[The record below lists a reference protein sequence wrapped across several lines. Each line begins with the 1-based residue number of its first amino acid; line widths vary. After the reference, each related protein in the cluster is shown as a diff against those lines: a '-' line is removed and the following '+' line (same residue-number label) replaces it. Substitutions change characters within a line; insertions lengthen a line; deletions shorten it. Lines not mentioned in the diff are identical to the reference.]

1 MSVLGMDGDVTP
13 ESVRAEFSTWLA
25 GNWNPDLS
33 LRGWRTLLCDSGWA
47 VPHWPTQWF
56 GRGLPAWAESLVSE
70 QIRAHGAVGLPAG
83 AGMALAAPTI
93 LEHGSDRLK
102 ETFLRATITG
112 EFTWCQL
119 FSEPG
124 AGSDLAGLQ
133 AKAVRDGDEWVV
145 NGQKVWNTSAH
156 HADYGILMARTDSS
170 APKHAGITYFVLP
183 MRQPGVLVRP
193 LKQMNYHAS
202 FNQVFMT
209 DARVPVDHVVGEVN
223 KYLTVTEPYKMKDES
238 QRDMQAIK
246 EIGELCFNSAD
257 FKEGMTSFLE
267 KRAPHFTGR

>member
-1 MSVLGMDGDVTP
+1 MFPNQKAACGRLFCFRCTVPMSVLGMAGDVTP
-13 ESVRAEFSTWLA
+13 ENVRDEFTTWLA

-33 LRGWRTLLCDSGWA
+33 LREWRTLLCDSGWA

-56 GRGLPAWAESLVSE
+56 GRGLPAWAESIVSE

-193 LKQMNYHAS
+193 LKQMN
-202 FNQVFMT
+202 
-209 DARVPVDHVVGEVN
+209 
-223 KYLTVTEPYKMKDES
+223 
-238 QRDMQAIK
+238 
-246 EIGELCFNSAD
+246 
-257 FKEGMTSFLE
+257 
-267 KRAPHFTGR
+267 